1 MCVSACVCVRACMCV
16 CACLHVCVCVCL
28 CVCVCT
34 YVPQPEACPQGVDE
48 VTSEVRGRRVPDE
61 ADGDDLRGVEEDPE
75 QRLLGTTA
83 RLQKDRST

>member
-1 MCVSACVCVRACMCV
+1 VY
-16 CACLHVCVCVCL
+16 
-28 CVCVCT
+28 VCT